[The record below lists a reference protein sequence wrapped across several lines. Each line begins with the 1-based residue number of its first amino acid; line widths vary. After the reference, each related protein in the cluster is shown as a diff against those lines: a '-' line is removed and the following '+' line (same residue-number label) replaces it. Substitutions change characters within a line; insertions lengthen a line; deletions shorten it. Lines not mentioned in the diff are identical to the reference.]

1 MIRSMTAFGRCKATV
16 GGKEITAEI
25 KSVNNRYFDCSV
37 RISRAY
43 GYLEEKIKPYLTS
56 RGISR
61 GKVDVS
67 ITVET
72 VSSDSVSVSVD
83 EGYARGY
90 IEALRELRDRFGLA
104 DDISVMTVARNSD
117 VFTIRAPEAD
127 AERDWQDVLSVLS
140 VAVDGFLA
148 GREREGANLISD
160 IRQKFARIR
169 ELVEEIGRR
178 SAADVSGYRQKL
190 EERLRAVLSDNG
202 VQADESRILTECAI
216 FADRV
221 AVDEELVRLAS
232 HLDAFEEIAASDE
245 PVGRKFD
252 FLLQEMNREIN
263 TTGSKCSDAAIA
275 RLVVEVKNELEKI
288 REQVQNIE

>member
-1 MIRSMTAFGRCKATV
+1 MTAFGRHRATI

-25 KSVNNRYFDCSV
+25 KSVNNRYLDCSV
-37 RISRAY
+37 RMSRSY
-43 GYLEEKIKPYLTS
+43 SFLEEKIKPYLLS
-56 RGISR
+56 RGILR

-72 VSSDSVSVSVD
+72 AASGSVSVSLD

-90 IEALRELRDRFGLA
+90 IAALRQLRDEFGLA
-104 DDISVMTVARNSD
+104 DDISVMTVARNPSL
-117 VFTIRAPEAD
+117 FTLKTPEED
-127 AERDWQDVLSVLS
+127 AERDWQEILSVFS
-140 VAVDGFLA
+140 VAVDNFIA
-148 GREREGANLISD
+148 GREREGANLIAD
-160 IRQKFARIR
+160 IRGKMDRIR
-169 ELVEEIGRR
+169 GLVAEIGAL
-178 SAADVSGYRQKL
+178 SEADVKGYRSRL
-190 EERLRAVLSDNG
+190 EERLRAVLSDN
-202 VQADESRILTECAI
+202 DIRMEESRILTECAI

-221 AVDEELVRLAS
+221 AVDEELVRLGS
-232 HLDAFEEIAASDE
+232 HFDAFEEIAASDE
-245 PVGRKFD
+245 PAGRKFD

>member
-90 IEALRELRDRFGLA
+90 IEALRQLRDRFGLA

-117 VFTIRAPEAD
+117 VFTVRVPEAD
-127 AERDWQDVLSVLS
+127 AERDWQDVLSVL
-140 VAVDGFLA
+140 
-148 GREREGANLISD
+148 
-160 IRQKFARIR
+160 
-169 ELVEEIGRR
+169 
-178 SAADVSGYRQKL
+178 
-190 EERLRAVLSDNG
+190 
-202 VQADESRILTECAI
+202 
-216 FADRV
+216 
-221 AVDEELVRLAS
+221 
-232 HLDAFEEIAASDE
+232 
-245 PVGRKFD
+245 
-252 FLLQEMNREIN
+252 
-263 TTGSKCSDAAIA
+263 
-275 RLVVEVKNELEKI
+275 
-288 REQVQNIE
+288 

>member
-90 IEALRELRDRFGLA
+90 IEALRQLRDRFGLA

-117 VFTIRAPEAD
+117 VFTVRAPEAD

-178 SAADVSGYRQKL
+178 SAADISGYCQKL

-202 VQADESRILTECAI
+202 VQADEARILTECAI

>member
-1 MIRSMTAFGRCKATV
+1 MTAFGRCKATV

-43 GYLEEKIKPYLTS
+43 GYLEEKVKPYLTS

-90 IEALRELRDRFGLA
+90 IEALRQLRDRFGLA

-117 VFTIRAPEAD
+117 VFTVRAPEAD

-178 SAADVSGYRQKL
+178 SAADISGYRQKL

-202 VQADESRILTECAI
+202 VQADEARILTECAI

>member
-1 MIRSMTAFGRCKATV
+1 MIRSMTAFGRYKATV

-25 KSVNNRYFDCSV
+25 KSVNNRFFDCSV

-43 GYLEEKIKPYLTS
+43 SYLEEKIKPYLSS

-67 ITVET
+67 ITIET
-72 VSSDSVSVSVD
+72 VSSDRVSVSVD
-83 EGYARGY
+83 EGYAKGY
-90 IEALRELRDRFGLA
+90 IDALRTLRDKFGLA

-117 VFTIRAPEAD
+117 VFCVRTPDTD
-127 AERDWQDVLSVLS
+127 AERDWQEVLSVLS
-140 VAVDGFLA
+140 VATDRFLA

-160 IRQKFARIR
+160 IRLKFAHIR
-169 ELVEEIGRR
+169 ELTGEIGQL
-178 SAADVSGYRQKL
+178 SAADVTGYRAKL
-190 EERLRAVLSDNG
+190 EERLRNVLADHN
-202 VQADESRILTECAI
+202 VTADENRILTECAL
-216 FADRV
+216 FADRI